1 MGMAISPWHQTLWH
15 SLQERRQVIPSS
27 TLLVGRPGTDLPN
40 LGMELAGMLLCDVGT
55 SDKPCTSCRSCH
67 MFERGVHPDL
77 HVISTE
83 EAEGICD
90 LRFKNQSM
98 RYTDTDS
105 TKRERRTTVRSI
117 ITVDQI
123 RAVTESLNKS
133 DGLGS
138 SKVCLIYP
146 ADALNLNAANA
157 LLKSLEEPTGGSYFL
172 LLSSFPG
179 NLPPTIRSRCS
190 RLDLNNPTI
199 DESIEWLTTEHKV
212 DLKVAQQL
220 ITCGLGPYE
229 VLQMNTREDLEA
241 YQALI
246 DGLTGLI
253 SGSVNAG
260 AFARHNGVY
269 DTVLTLKVIQS
280 EIYRGLRESVHPRHH
295 ADVPVLISPD
305 LALEF
310 REVLFSVYFAIGKFL
325 SWPKKSVD
333 EQLFLEHIALKLSFA
348 HNHGHNT

>member
-1 MGMAISPWHQTLWH
+1 MAISPWHQALWH

-40 LGMELAGMLLCDVGT
+40 LGMELAGMLLCDVGN

-67 MFERGVHPDL
+67 MFARGVHPDL

-90 LRFKNQSM
+90 LRFRNQSM
-98 RYTDTDS
+98 RYADTGS

-133 DGLGS
+133 AGLGS

-179 NLPPTIRSRCS
+179 SLPPTIRSRCS

-199 DESIEWLTTEHKV
+199 DESIEWLTTEHQV

-220 ITCGLGPYE
+220 ITHGLGPYE

-241 YQALI
+241 HEALI
-246 DGLTGLI
+246 DELAGLI
-253 SGSVNAG
+253 SGNVSSG
-260 AFARHNGVY
+260 AFARQSGIYNI
-269 DTVLTLKVIQS
+269 VLTLKVIQS
-280 EIYRGLRESVHPRHH
+280 EIYRGLRESVQPRHD

-333 EQLFLEHIALKLSFA
+333 ERLFLEHIALKLSFA

>member
-40 LGMELAGMLLCDVGT
+40 LGMELAGMLLCDVGN

-67 MFERGVHPDL
+67 MFARGVHPDL

-90 LRFKNQSM
+90 LRFRNQSM
-98 RYTDTDS
+98 RYADTGS

-133 DGLGS
+133 AGLGS

-179 NLPPTIRSRCS
+179 SLPPTIRSRCS

-199 DESIEWLTTEHKV
+199 DESIEWLTTEHQV

-220 ITCGLGPYE
+220 ITHGLGPYE

-241 YQALI
+241 HEALI
-246 DGLTGLI
+246 DELAGLI
-253 SGSVNAG
+253 SGNVSSG
-260 AFARHNGVY
+260 AFARQSGIYNI
-269 DTVLTLKVIQS
+269 VLTLKVIQS
-280 EIYRGLRESVHPRHH
+280 EIYRGLRESVQPRHD

-333 EQLFLEHIALKLSFA
+333 ERLFLEHIALKLSFA

>member
-1 MGMAISPWHQTLWH
+1 MAISPWHQALWH

-40 LGMELAGMLLCDVGT
+40 LGLELAGLLLCDAESSV
-55 SDKPCTSCRSCH
+55 KPCASCRSCQ
-67 MFERGVHPDL
+67 MSARGVHPDL

-83 EAEGICD
+83 EAEGNCD
-90 LRFKNQSM
+90 RSFRNQSM
-98 RYTDTDS
+98 RYDDTDS
-105 TKRERRTTVRSI
+105 TTKERRTTVRSI

-133 DGLGS
+133 AGLGS

-157 LLKSLEEPTGGSYFL
+157 LLKSLEEPTAGSYYL

-190 RLDLNNPTI
+190 RLDLNNPSN
-199 DESIEWLTTEHKV
+199 DESIEWLTTEHNV
-212 DLKVAQQL
+212 DLEVAQQL
-220 ITCGLGPYE
+220 IAHGLGPYE
-229 VLQMNTREDLEA
+229 VLQMNTREDIVA
-241 YQALI
+241 YQVLI

-253 SGSVNAG
+253 SGNVNAG
-260 AFARHNGVY
+260 TFAREIGIY
-269 DTVLTLKVIQS
+269 DRVLTLKVIQS
-280 EIYRGLRESVHPRHH
+280 EIYRGLRESVLPRHS
-295 ADVPVLISPD
+295 ADVPVLITSN

-310 REVLFSVYFAIGKFL
+310 REVLFSVYYAIGKFL

-333 EQLFLEHIALKLSFA
+333 EQLFLEHIAHKLAFT
-348 HNHGHNT
+348 HNRVLNN

>member
-1 MGMAISPWHQTLWH
+1 MGMAISPWHQALWH

-40 LGMELAGMLLCDVGT
+40 LGMELAGMLLCDVGN

-67 MFERGVHPDL
+67 MFARGVHPDL

-90 LRFKNQSM
+90 LRFRNQSM
-98 RYTDTDS
+98 RYADTGS

-133 DGLGS
+133 AGLGS

-179 NLPPTIRSRCS
+179 SLPPTIRSRCS

-199 DESIEWLTTEHKV
+199 DESIEWLTTEHQV

-220 ITCGLGPYE
+220 ITHGLGPYE

-241 YQALI
+241 HEALI
-246 DGLTGLI
+246 DELAGLI
-253 SGSVNAG
+253 SGNVSSG
-260 AFARHNGVY
+260 AFARQSGIYNI
-269 DTVLTLKVIQS
+269 VLTLKVIQS
-280 EIYRGLRESVHPRHH
+280 EIYRGLRESVQPRHD

-333 EQLFLEHIALKLSFA
+333 ERLFLEHIALKLSFA